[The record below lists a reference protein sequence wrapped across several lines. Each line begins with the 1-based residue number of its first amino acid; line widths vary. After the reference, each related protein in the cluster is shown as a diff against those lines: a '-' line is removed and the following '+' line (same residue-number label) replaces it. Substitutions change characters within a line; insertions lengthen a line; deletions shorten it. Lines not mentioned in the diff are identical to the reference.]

1 LLDLTANEQFIE
13 KIAKNMLQYNM
24 FEYVVYDQLS
34 YLINKNTKL
43 ATTQLKKL
51 RDLFIGIVLNLA
63 CNIEESTMIIY
74 LVKEINILGPLIKIL
89 VDSRNDWPTH
99 GASQAIMQYSHLAM
113 QDGQI
118 FEVFAKNGMDVKL
131 R

>member
-1 LLDLTANEQFIE
+1 
-13 KIAKNMLQYNM
+13 M
-24 FEYVVYDQLS
+24 
-34 YLINKNTKL
+34 
-43 ATTQLKKL
+43 KKL

-63 CNIEESTMIIY
+63 CNIEEQSMIAY
-74 LVKEINILGPLIKIL
+74 LVVDINILAALTKIL

-118 FEVFAKNGMDVKL
+118 FEVF
-131 R
+131 

>member
-1 LLDLTANEQFIE
+1 
-13 KIAKNMLQYNM
+13 M
-24 FEYVVYDQLS
+24 FKYVVYDQLS
-34 YLINKNTKL
+34 FLINKNTKL

-63 CNIEESTMIIY
+63 CNIEESTMIVY

-118 FEVFAKNGMDVKL
+118 FEVFSKNGMDVKL

>member
-1 LLDLTANEQFIE
+1 
-13 KIAKNMLQYNM
+13 M
-24 FEYVVYDQLS
+24 S
-34 YLINKNTKL
+34 YLISKSTKL

-63 CNIEESTMIIY
+63 CNIEDQAMIAY
-74 LVKEINILGPLIKIL
+74 LVKDINILAPLTKII

-113 QDGQI
+113 QDGII
-118 FEVFAKNGMDVKL
+118 FQAFESNAMESRIREILPKIKHPDAI
-131 R
+131 